1 LKLKSNPHLI
11 LIRDAEEAKLQIAKV
26 GSTPEGVKL
35 MWPKALH
42 LVVKLENIKSPAAN
56 ILKQEMLSL
65 GGDVA
70 ASKDTINVASPR
82 SDVLIMGTIHQF
94 KSLIKK
100 LRIQP
105 FGLKEVAEELL
116 TTIKNYENY
125 SLSRLSLRCRNKTL
139 QIGKSTLIMGV
150 LNVTPDSFSD
160 GGLFMSPEKALEHAR
175 ELVEAGADIIDV
187 GGESTRPG
195 SEAVVVDEELNRTI
209 PVIEKLKAEFESEV
223 VISIDTY
230 KSEVAK
236 AALESGAH
244 MVNDIS
250 GLNADPYMAEV
261 ISHYQAAVVL
271 MHIKG
276 SPKNMQ
282 LNPQYE
288 SLLSEIISYLRKS
301 IEVAEKSG
309 IGSDQIIIDPG
320 IGFGKTAEHSLE
332 ILRNLRSFKSLG
344 KPILVGTSR
353 KSFIGHIL
361 NLPVNDRVEGTA
373 ATVAISIANGAD
385 IVRVHDIKQIKRV
398 AQMTD
403 AIVKCGVR
411 SAKCEV

>member
-1 LKLKSNPHLI
+1 MGKFKLKSNPHLI
-11 LIRDAEEAKLQIAKV
+11 LIGDAEEAKLQIAKV
-26 GSTPEGVKL
+26 GSTLEGVKL

-94 KSLIKK
+94 RRLIKK

-105 FGLKEVAEELL
+105 FGLKEIAEELQ
-116 TTIKNYENY
+116 TTLKNYENSNSSRY
-125 SLSRLSLRCRNKTL
+125 SLSRLSLRCRDKTL

-244 MVNDIS
+244 MVNDIT
-250 GLNADPYMAEV
+250 GLNADPHMAEV
-261 ISHYQAAVVL
+261 ISRYQAAVVL

-276 SPKNMQ
+276 TPKNMQ
-282 LNPQYE
+282 LNPQYD

-320 IGFGKTAEHSLE
+320 IGFGKTVEHSLE

-403 AIVKCGVR
+403 AIVR
-411 SAKCEV
+411 E